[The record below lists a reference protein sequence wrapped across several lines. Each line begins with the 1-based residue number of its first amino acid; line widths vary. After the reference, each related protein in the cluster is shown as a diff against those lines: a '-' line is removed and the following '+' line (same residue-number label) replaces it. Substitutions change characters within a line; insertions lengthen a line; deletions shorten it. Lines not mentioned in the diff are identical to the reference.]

1 MLMKIHVEFNSIA
14 EMVGFSKFAGSDL
27 VQVPQSKNQ
36 QQSEVAYK
44 NAYERTNANLERAY
58 ERLRELYDNPKIKA
72 IIDQTEISKNAKAW
86 DEREE
91 VKKEAIENDERFE
104 FSNRALN
111 IFKCENI
118 KTLKDLLNCTENDLF
133 RLPNMGK
140 LTLVGIKEEL
150 AKAKLKLKQPP
161 KAKK

>member
-1 MLMKIHVEFNSIA
+1 MKIHVEFNSIA
-14 EMVGFSKFAGSDL
+14 EMVNFSKFAGNDL

-44 NAYERTNANLERAY
+44 NAYERTEANLNRAY

-72 IIDQTEISKNAKAW
+72 IIDDTARTKHAKEW
-86 DEREE
+86 DEREK
-91 VKKEAIENDERFE
+91 VKKEALENDERFE

-111 IFKCENI
+111 IFKAENI
-118 KTLKDLLNCTENDLF
+118 FTLKDLLSKTENDLI
-133 RLPNMGK
+133 RCPNMGK

-150 AKAKLKLKQPP
+150 AKAKLKLKKPSKQ
-161 KAKK
+161 